1 MKKFAVQRSEHRTA
15 CKARSAARAGSCG
28 SRHRVNL
35 LGHCL
40 LGSWCSVRQ
49 APVQELDRGLHCDP
63 LRPHLAERQPA
74 ALRASHG
81 TGSEAAL
88 VPSAIQTRSAL
99 LLHAPTGNDPT
110 RTSSPPLRAER
121 LVCGSGLCAIV
132 RALAL
137 VNLTLLYFSSA
148 GATTM
153 LRSSLPMTSR
163 LSRLPTSASA
173 ACDVVAGGGA
183 YLVGT
188 YLHAR
193 DFALLVCLRASRRK
207 SSAVRGVGCIEPQR
221 GAGGGTHPAYPIL
234 AHGTV

>member
-1 MKKFAVQRSEHRTA
+1 
-15 CKARSAARAGSCG
+15 
-28 SRHRVNL
+28 
-35 LGHCL
+35 
-40 LGSWCSVRQ
+40 
-49 APVQELDRGLHCDP
+49 
-63 LRPHLAERQPA
+63 
-74 ALRASHG
+74 
-81 TGSEAAL
+81 
-88 VPSAIQTRSAL
+88 
-99 LLHAPTGNDPT
+99 
-110 RTSSPPLRAER
+110 
-121 LVCGSGLCAIV
+121 V

-193 DFALLVCLRASRRK
+193 DFALLLCVRASRRK

-221 GAGGGTHPAYPIL
+221 GAGGALTPRTPSLRTALCEVLCVNNSGLPGLLRALIPANRPSSFGSSLLSSIEFVRVMAPL
-234 AHGTV
+234 PQA